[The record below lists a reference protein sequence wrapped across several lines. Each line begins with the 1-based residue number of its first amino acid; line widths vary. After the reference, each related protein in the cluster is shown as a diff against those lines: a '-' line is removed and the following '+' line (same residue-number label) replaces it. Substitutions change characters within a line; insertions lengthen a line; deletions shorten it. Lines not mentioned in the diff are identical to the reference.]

1 MIIRYLGL
9 KTLLLLAFNFSK
21 SAYSTKMNKISIVKS
36 NDISYINS
44 SVAKSID
51 EKLMTQPGFSIDTL
65 MELAGLSVAQV
76 AHHFIEKNND
86 EDSTNKKILVLCG
99 SGNNGGDG
107 LVAAR
112 HLKHFFYEPI
122 IVIPKMNKSVLF
134 DNLIKQCEDLEIPI
148 TSTLPNIDTLTN
160 YKLVVDSIFGFS
172 FKGPIRTPFN
182 ELISFL
188 STTNIPV
195 LSVDIPSGWDVDQGD
210 IYNTNFKPN
219 ALISL
224 TLPKL
229 CSQLYDGKHY
239 IGGRF
244 VSTKMAKDFNIKLP
258 NYGMNSNQFV
268 ILENECSNEFSENT
282 TIYSDESESK
292 VTVLFVTAK
301 DMIQAESI
309 SSSLLEKKLV
319 ACVNL
324 VPSIISMY
332 EWEGRIEKSQEV
344 LLIIK
349 SKESL
354 IDQVTTEV
362 KNLHS
367 YTVPETIAIKL
378 LGGNRNYIDWVI
390 NNTK

>member
-86 EDSTNKKILVLCG
+86 EDSTNKKILILCG

-122 IVIPKMNKSVLF
+122 IVIPKINKSLLF

-172 FKGPIRTPFN
+172 FEGPIRTPFN

-229 CSQLYDGKHY
+229 CSQVYDGKHY

-268 ILENECSNEFSENT
+268 ILENECSNEFSKNT

>member
-107 LVAAR
+107 LVTAR